1 VKRQPGRPPLDDDD
15 DSVPVHL
22 TLTGRDYD
30 DLYQRAQQERVSVP
44 EQIRRTL
51 RASNPTPIKNA
62 K

>member
-1 VKRQPGRPPLDDDD
+1 MNRSRGRPPLDDDD

-22 TLTGRDYD
+22 TLTATDYD
-30 DLYQRAQQERVSVP
+30 ELYRRAQAERISVP

-51 RASNPTPIKNA
+51 RADAPPIKNP